1 MSNSRDNALPNACTR
16 MEATQKK
23 AVKVAAYEHNRIME
37 EAERRDRLEYDP
49 DDEEEI
55 NKLGSKVES
64 NDEE

>member
-1 MSNSRDNALPNACTR
+1 

-23 AVKVAAYEHNRIME
+23 AVKVAAYEHNQIME

-49 DDEEEI
+49 DEEEEI
-55 NKLGSKVES
+55 DELGSEVES